1 MNPNTHAHTHTSRQ
15 TKPIVFST
23 VTTEATNNNQIMMLE
38 QKTMFDNDMVLRLS
52 FYSLSSMDECMY
64 ACNICNKP
72 LNLTV
77 YYDYYKYKRISRGVK
92 RLKQKQLR
100 KNILLTESELLWP
113 ESVNR
118 VFHASE
124 DATGTVVAKMYH
136 ELRHSLRREETW
148 GRKKSIKFRVS
159 MYNGDLQNTLVSN
172 GLIWHHMLF
181 WLWHVP
187 NVRTYLSYW
196 PLPHPY

>member
-1 MNPNTHAHTHTSRQ
+1 MHTLAPKIQDTRQTWSQCFCCYDATKKIQWRLTIKNEPKNTHTHTYTHTSRQ

-38 QKTMFDNDMVLRLS
+38 PKTMFDNDIVLRLS
-52 FYSLSSMDECMY
+52 LFFWSSMDECMY

-77 YYDYYKYKRISRGVK
+77 YYDYYQYKRIYRGVK

-136 ELRHSLRREETW
+136 EKRLGEGNRR
-148 GRKKSIKFRVS
+148 INFRVS
-159 MYNGDLQNTLVSN
+159 
-172 GLIWHHMLF
+172 
-181 WLWHVP
+181 
-187 NVRTYLSYW
+187 
-196 PLPHPY
+196 